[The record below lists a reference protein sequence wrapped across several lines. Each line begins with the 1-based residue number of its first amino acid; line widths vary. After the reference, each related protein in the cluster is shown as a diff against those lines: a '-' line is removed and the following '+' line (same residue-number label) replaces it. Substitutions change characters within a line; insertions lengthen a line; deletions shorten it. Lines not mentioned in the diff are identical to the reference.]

1 MMPNPFF
8 LEAVMHEQRKDR
20 ERAIQRISLAYS
32 AQANRPPK
40 RSPLQWVG
48 AHLERMGRRLQGAAP
63 LQAREERMVQV
74 SKS

>member
-1 MMPNPFF
+1 MMPNPFV

-63 LQAREERMVQV
+63 LQAHEESMVQV